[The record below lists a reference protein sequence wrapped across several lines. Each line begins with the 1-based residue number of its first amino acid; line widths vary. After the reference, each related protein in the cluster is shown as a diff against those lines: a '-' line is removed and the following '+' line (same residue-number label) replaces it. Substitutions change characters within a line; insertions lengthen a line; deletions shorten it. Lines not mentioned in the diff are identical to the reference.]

1 MLRIIITLFLA
12 GLASV
17 SFADSNSI
25 SVSGF
30 FQIAS
35 QDQSYGMLKA
45 VFGPVGNLLTG
56 SASESP
62 HYIFGH
68 MFGVFNKV
76 MLVLNVIVISYTTIF
91 GLVNTANEGEFLGK
105 KFNSAWVP
113 IRSVMGIGLLIPTKS
128 GYCVLQILMM
138 WLVLQGVGAADTIWS
153 VVVHNRIQVHNPN
166 KNLVTSSNLKSLSLS
181 TKLPN
186 MMKVL
191 TCHGY
196 YQLKGQSEGININS
210 SGACGTIT
218 TPDQIKVPPK
228 SAGEAHFTKQALK
241 NALEDEGINSKTGL
255 MPTMGR
261 ALAACELKQD
271 QSLKKCLEGQG
282 SQQYFTQ
289 MAQAFISDLKRQ
301 QHYYVKWKSNQKSH
315 KDVTKHGW
323 ADAGA
328 YYHQIYT
335 TDSSLSSFSSLKNL
349 NVSPPDKSKLTEDLK
364 QWIDSA
370 QTVTQH
376 YLTKNSGFP
385 DLKQL
390 NSGNINTMTSGETT
404 GLVGLF
410 GNTFIRAFKG
420 MLVGGKS
427 FFLHGCDENGNCHFA
442 ISGNPITSLQYIGEQ
457 AITIAEIMMGWII
470 PIALGL
476 AIAFSLCGSATP
488 GFAVCCSVVSV
499 LGGGA
504 LMLFGML
511 MTFGMLTA
519 VYVPLIPYIVFYFG
533 VMGWLMSVIETL
545 LAAPMVAIGIASPD
559 GQHEML
565 GRAEPAVMLVT
576 NVFIRPTLM
585 IFGLVAGFLLSLVGM
600 EFLNAT
606 YRHVV
611 AANLAHSSELKKD
624 HSLGPFMWLGYIIV
638 YVTIVLS
645 LINKSYSM
653 IHQVPDAVLRWIG
666 GQAQFGEYAKGEEE
680 VSQKA
685 QQGQQPVAQMPS
697 SGGGRAS
704 QAGMKVG
711 EKGAK
716 KYKSGKKG
724 GPFGKDGGGML

>member
-1 MLRIIITLFLA
+1 MLRIIITLFLV
-12 GLASV
+12 GLTSV
-17 SFADSNSI
+17 SYADSNSV

-30 FQIAS
+30 FDIAS
-35 QDQSYGMLKA
+35 QDQSYSMLKA
-45 VFGPVGNLLTG
+45 VFGPVGNLLTD

-68 MFGVFNKV
+68 MFSVFNKV

-128 GYCVLQILMM
+128 GYCILQILMM
-138 WLVLQGVGAADTIWS
+138 WLVLQGVGAADTVWS
-153 VVVHNRIQVHNPN
+153 VVVNNRIHVDNPN
-166 KNLVTSSNLKSLSLS
+166 KTLVTSHHLQKLGLS
-181 TKLPN
+181 TKLPQ

-196 YQLKGQSEGININS
+196 YALESKSQGVNINS
-210 SGACGTIT
+210 SGACGSIT
-218 TPDQIKVPPK
+218 TPDEITIPPK
-228 SAGEAHFTKQALK
+228 SAGASHFYKKALK
-241 NALEDEGINSKTGL
+241 TALTDEGLGSESGL
-255 MPTMGR
+255 MPKIGKTM
-261 ALAACELKQD
+261 AACKLEKGE
-271 QSLKKCLEGQG
+271 SLKKCLSG
-282 SQQYFTQ
+282 SGTQKYFSA
-289 MAQAFISDLKRQ
+289 MASIFIQDLKDQ
-301 QHYYVKWKSNQKSH
+301 QKAYLEWKSNQTNHKSI
-315 KDVTKHGW
+315 TAHGW

-328 YYHQIYT
+328 YYHKIYT
-335 TDSSLSSFSSLKNL
+335 TGSDIKNFSALKNL
-349 NVSPPDKSKLTEDLK
+349 NVSTPDKSKLEEQVSHL
-364 QWIDSA
+364 INSA
-370 QTVTQH
+370 QTQTQKF
-376 YLTKNSGFP
+376 LTKNSGFP
-385 DLKQL
+385 NLKQL
-390 NSGNINTMTSGETT
+390 NSSNINTMTSGATT

-410 GNTFIRAFKG
+410 GNAFIRAFKR

-427 FFLHGCDENGNCHFA
+427 FFLQGCDQNGNCNFA
-442 ISGNPITSLQYIGEQ
+442 VAGNPITSLQYIGEQ
-457 AITIAEIMMGWII
+457 AISIAEIMMGWVI

-476 AIAFSLCGSATP
+476 AIAFSLCGSTTP
-488 GFAVCCSVVSV
+488 GYGVFFAVLSV

-533 VMGWLMSVIETL
+533 VIGWLMSVIETL

-559 GQHEML
+559 GQHEVL

-611 AANLAHSSELKKD
+611 AANLANSSNLKKD

-638 YVTIVLS
+638 YITIVLS
-645 LINKSYSM
+645 LINKSYTM

-711 EKGAK
+711 EKSAK
-716 KYKSGKKG
+716 KYKGGKKG
-724 GPFGKDGGGML
+724 GPFNSGGLV